1 MKLLVGGD
9 SFAQFPN
16 GERYQGYAIPN
27 KTDLHWT
34 QLLQKDAISV
44 GIGAGDLYSTS
55 YVTTQKILQ
64 DNSISHCIFFI
75 TDVSR
80 DIIQTKENTVDK
92 LVNNLYKPFSIEN
105 CFTDYIDPHV
115 SKHNEPMSKYMFF
128 DGDFSKS
135 EYFIPYFKIH
145 ADFKHL
151 HTKLSVL
158 SLLKTLCDRKNVKL
172 IFVMPFDIL
181 EVQNNI
187 TYFTGVPVFNL
198 LEIFP
203 NLQELLNSYEALN
216 TTSHFSSDMHL
227 KTANHFQNVFPNWLD
242 KY

>member
-16 GERYQGYAIPN
+16 GEWYKSSRDN
-27 KTDLHWT
+27 RSKDLHWA
-34 QLLQKDAISV
+34 QILQKDAISV
-44 GIGAGDLYSTS
+44 GQGAGDLYTTS
-55 YVTTQKILQ
+55 FVTTQKILQ
-64 DNSISHCIFFI
+64 DDDITHCIFFV
-75 TDVSR
+75 TNPAR
-80 DIIQTKENTVDK
+80 DIIQIKGNDVIK
-92 LVNNLYKPFSIEN
+92 LADNLHQAFSIEYYL
-105 CFTDYIDPHV
+105 TDYIDKHI
-115 SKHNEPMSKYMFF
+115 SKNKELLSNYMFF

-135 EYFIPYFKIH
+135 KYFIPYFKIH

-172 IFVMPFDIL
+172 IFVAPFDIL

-187 TYFTGVPVFNL
+187 TYFTGVSVFNL

-203 NLQELLNSYEALN
+203 NLQEWMNSKEALN
-216 TTSHFSSDMHL
+216 TISHFSSDMHL
-227 KTANHFQNVFPNWLD
+227 KTANHFHNIFPNWLD